1 MHPSMRYFILLI
13 SLFLSVFAENY
24 NNGMLD
30 MHAKVFPKI
39 LLSDTKIDDKL
50 VNGTIKIMILYS
62 EEDITIANKL
72 KVQMIHL
79 YPLLKEHPLHV
90 VLQEYQQFDPAD
102 NATAYY
108 ELLGDKKS
116 IQNVNRW
123 GQKNSRITFSYQSD
137 YLDYGTIMSLY
148 ISDKVSP
155 YINTEALKQS
165 NIILDNIIYKIAK
178 IK

>member
-1 MHPSMRYFILLI
+1 MRPSMRYLILLI
-13 SLFLSVFAENY
+13 SLFLSALAEPY
-24 NNGMLD
+24 NNGMLN
-30 MHAKVFPKI
+30 MHAKVFPKM

-50 VNGTIKIMILYS
+50 VNGSIKIIILYT
-62 EEDITIANKL
+62 EEDLIIANKL
-72 KVQMIHL
+72 KTQIIHL
-79 YPLLKEHPLHV
+79 YPLLKEYPLHV
-90 VLQEYQQFDPAD
+90 VLKEYQQFDPAE

-108 ELLGDKKS
+108 ELFGDKKS
-116 IQNVNRW
+116 IQNINKW

-137 YLDYGTIMSLY
+137 YLDYGTLMSLY

-155 YINTEALKQS
+155 YINTEVLKQS